1 MKSITLHSERGST
14 GTLSDFSV
22 GIGFSGELLFSEGTY
37 YPRDGSEPSREYD
50 KYVTVAAAD
59 LPRLAARLKCPADP
73 EKLLDALAK
82 RVRRDC
88 VQSLWGVRRLLD
100 GLGIPWTE
108 STQIWRDD

>member
-1 MKSITLHSERGST
+1 MKKITLHSERGST

-59 LPRLAARLKCPADP
+59 LPRLAARLKCSTDP

-82 RVRRDC
+82 RVHRDG
-88 VQSLWGVRRLLD
+88 VQSLWGACRLLD
-100 GLGIPWTE
+100 GLGIPWKE
-108 STQIWRDD
+108 EKQFWYGD